1 MLEIIISAVLM
12 LGAMITLYKEAILN
26 ISIRLIEFFRL
37 NIMRKLIPEQS
48 FDILVM
54 GHGGQWIPEENQDV
68 NSLL

>member
-54 GHGGQWIPEENQDV
+54 GQGGQWIPEENQDV